1 MPIYEYQNPDPATAC
16 VRCVNR
22 FELIRPAGTET
33 VSTCPE
39 CGAPVQRVVSR
50 CRAVVAAHD
59 AAQAR
64 AGSAVADY
72 ERQGKWSHAAE
83 LAEKLSATTKDQS
96 LRDRALDNYKKAGYG
111 AASLDR
117 YAEKTT
123 SKSDDRTGKV

>member
-22 FELIRPAGTET
+22 FELIRPAGAGT

-83 LAEKLSATTKDQS
+83 LAEKLSDTTKDQS
-96 LRDRALDNYKKAGYG
+96 LRDRALDNYKKAGYD
-111 AASLDR
+111 AASLDS
-117 YAEKTT
+117 YAQK
-123 SKSDDRTGKV
+123 KQKPAADDQA